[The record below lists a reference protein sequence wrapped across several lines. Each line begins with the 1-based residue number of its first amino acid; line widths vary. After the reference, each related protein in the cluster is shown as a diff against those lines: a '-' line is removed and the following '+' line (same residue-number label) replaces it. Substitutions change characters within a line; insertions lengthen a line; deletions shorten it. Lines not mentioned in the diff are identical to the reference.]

1 MSELLIG
8 GISAESLAKKYGTP
22 LYVYDETKIEDRIS
36 EYMENFVSKSF
47 ETKVLYA
54 SKAFQCLELLHK
66 IEDAGLYLD
75 VVSGGEIFT
84 ALEADFPA
92 DKIYF
97 HGNNKTPEEI
107 EFAVSEDIV
116 HFVCDNLMELKVLNG
131 EALKQEKNISVMLR
145 LNLGIEAHTHEYIV
159 TSYIDS
165 KFGMALESE
174 DYLESL
180 TLIESSP
187 WLELEGFHSHIGSQI
202 FEMDAWF
209 AAIEKLVDLAADFP
223 QRLSLN
229 IGGGFGIKYTEE
241 DKPLNIPDVVA
252 QLVQV
257 TEAALDKRNVKI
269 NALMIEPGRSLI
281 GEAGTTLYTIG
292 YQKKTPNKHY
302 VFVDGGMTDNI
313 RPALYQAEYSC
324 DVVTQLGK
332 EKNNKVTV
340 AGKMCESGDVII
352 EETYLP
358 EVTQGDILA
367 VYSTGA
373 YGYSMS
379 SNYNRA
385 TTPAVIFVKDGKAKE
400 VIKRQ
405 TFKDLLRNEVRN

>member
-107 EFAVSEDIV
+107 EFAVSEGIV

-209 AAIEKLVDLAADFP
+209 AAIEKLADLAGDFP

-257 TEAALDKRNVKI
+257 TEAALDKRNIKI

-281 GEAGTTLYTIG
+281 GEAGTTLYRIG

-313 RPALYQAEYSC
+313 RPALYRAEYSC
-324 DVVTQLGK
+324 DAVTQLGE

-358 EVTQGDILA
+358 EVIQGDILA

>member
-1 MSELLIG
+1 MSELIIG
-8 GISAESLAKKYGTP
+8 GISAESLAKTYGTP
-22 LYVYDETKIEDRIS
+22 LYVYDEAKIDNRIC
-36 EYMENFVSKSF
+36 EYTENFKSELF

-54 SKAFQCLELLHK
+54 SKAFQCIELLHK

-107 EFAVSEDIV
+107 EFAVSEGIT
-116 HFVCDNLMELKVLNG
+116 HFVCDNLMELKGLEQ
-131 EALKQEKNISVMLR
+131 EALKQEKSISVMLR
-145 LNLGIEAHTHEYIV
+145 LNLGIEAHTHEYII
-159 TSYIDS
+159 TSYVDS

-174 DYLESL
+174 EYLESIA
-180 TLIESSP
+180 TIESSR

-209 AAIEKLVDLAADFP
+209 AAIDKLVDLVAGFP

-229 IGGGFGIKYTEE
+229 IGGGFGIRYTKE
-241 DKPLNIPDVVA
+241 DKPLSIPEVVA
-252 QLVQV
+252 QLVHV
-257 TEAALDKRNVKI
+257 TEAALAKRAIQI

-313 RPALYQAEYSC
+313 RPALYQAKYSC
-324 DVVTQLGK
+324 DAVTQLGK
-332 EKNNKVTV
+332 EKTNKVTI
-340 AGKMCESGDVII
+340 AGKMCESGDVVI
-352 EETYLP
+352 EDTYLP
-358 EVTQGDILA
+358 EVAQGDILA

-385 TTPAVIFVKDGKAKE
+385 TTPAVIFVKDGVAKE

-405 TFKDLLRNEVRN
+405 TFKDLLRNDVRR